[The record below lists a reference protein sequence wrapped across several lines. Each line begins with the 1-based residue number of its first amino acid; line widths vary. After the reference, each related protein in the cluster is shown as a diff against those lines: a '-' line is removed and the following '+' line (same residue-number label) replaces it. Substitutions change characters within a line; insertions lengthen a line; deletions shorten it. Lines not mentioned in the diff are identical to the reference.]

1 MTWIVPNANAVTLG
15 ELNGELYSVSRQD
28 SGHISD
34 EFIRRGGCALNPAR
48 VTSAKPRPFD
58 QHDSLTD
65 EQGEELDSGALKL
78 IKRALSVTKSF
89 LMDDE
94 LDVLRRVLD
103 VAKDAAQRLLKA
115 AMGTEDDELEL
126 LDKRQGEQDNGE
138 SIVDI
143 SWHPTKNVL
152 AVAQLDGVV
161 ALYDVESASWDTRV
175 LEHPKQMDIGSIEW
189 GKFTGD
195 VLAVACRTGVFLW
208 KVSMKEK
215 EPVLQEILTHPSN
228 AGFTQASW
236 NEDGSFL
243 AAFAKGSLSVVV
255 FDAIFPRKT
264 ELQCPYKLTSLHWS
278 PTGEYLFATT
288 ENGVSLMWETL
299 TWKRETWEVAASV
312 RQKVLLSWM
321 PFLHVLMIVMTVLDI
336 IQGCGWSSNGRCL
349 LMAPRNSPLM
359 YPYIFQG
366 CPPSL
371 DAQISSPAVDFAE
384 REPEYICVGFWSSP
398 PLVNLTSKNGVAGTD
413 IFLVLLCMCT
423 CSIVGGKVQN
433 IAWDPSGSR
442 VAVTYQTTAI
452 GFHQAGTATLVAI
465 FSVVWQPFLIFTQSG
480 LLRGPPNAGVPRKLA
495 FASNFKHGA
504 LLSVAWSSGL
514 ISFHPFYLQDPKAP

>member
-28 SGHISD
+28 SGRISD

-143 SWHPTKNVL
+143 SWHPAKNVL

-228 AGFTQASW
+228 TGFTQASW
-236 NEDGSFL
+236 NEDGSLL
-243 AAFAKGSLSVVV
+243 AAFAKGSWSVVV

-278 PTGEYLFATT
+278 PTGEYLFVTT

-299 TWKRETWEVAASV
+299 TWKRETWEVAAS
-312 RQKVLLSWM
+312 
-321 PFLHVLMIVMTVLDI
+321 
-336 IQGCGWSSNGRCL
+336 GCGWSSNGRCL
-349 LMAPRNSPLM
+349 LMAPRNCPLM

-384 REPEYICVGFWSSP
+384 RELFSLDRS
-398 PLVNLTSKNGVAGTD
+398 TSA
-413 IFLVLLCMCT
+413 
-423 CSIVGGKVQN
+423 IVGGKVQN

-442 VAVTYQTTAI
+442 VAVTYQTTAT